1 MIEVKE
7 WIKII
12 SLGLEG
18 DVNRG
23 SLGVM
28 SHYKMYNEYA

>member
-12 SLGLEG
+12 SLGREG

-23 SLGVM
+23 RLGVM
-28 SHYKMYNEYA
+28 SRYKMYNEYA